1 MSNFPTTITN
11 PTPLIQNQAGT
22 ITYFV
27 DISNNNTNTFPEPE
41 TIYSLLNSDGTILS
55 AFSTSSNCEDIE
67 TSYQNKLKNPTGNT
81 FDTNGYMYI
90 TDVCSNY
97 ITIYHPNFIQTLN
110 YEFISLPIGINF
122 NPSTSLF
129 YVTNIGSVLF
139 SFGSITAL
147 FPLFNSSLNPGG
159 TDISYSNVID
169 GDGNFGSTSIPNSNY
184 CFYPYDIA
192 FDGSGNIFVANFG
205 DSSVPGFISKLFIE
219 NGSGV
224 SFNSSSVTDA
234 AVIISST
241 NVVTSGDVTT
251 ANGDSVPGLQ
261 DTSLFYPSNIV
272 YDVSNNYLYV
282 SNVNASSGGHGQ
294 ITMYS
299 ITSTSITLI
308 NHFNVGQVGNSIAYD
323 SSITQGQPITS
334 LTMDNY
340 SNLYYIYYNGTNTF
354 VNAIFPQPTGD
365 TGSTQTLETIYS
377 HNLVNIQLDSTGLN
391 YVFGLSFYNGNIF
404 VTGNVTST
412 TTSVLIIQ
420 NALSFYGVS
429 LPSGDNQTLEIRN
442 ETTLNA
448 TLSATLSVSVPSS
461 NTLISNATTYINQ
474 PTILTYYD
482 NPNSANLLV
491 PTGGF
496 TYELVDSSSNEVASN
511 TGSTSSNEIEYAPYF
526 NELGSFDN
534 PISMDFDGSGNLYV
548 LNNPSTGNTFI
559 TLLMPN
565 SGNFQISY
573 FPINVTVSFPTA
585 IRYNPNDNNMYIT
598 TMGIDFYGI
607 IYKLTTTFVSNG
619 AKTSIIL
626 EESIFYENEGSSES
640 STTYFGYLPI
650 DVVFDASFMY
660 VSCAGSGNNISGG
673 PYTTD
678 WNANI
683 TRFPVTYDSQ
693 KNATL
698 GTPIILITQDSL
710 SNYISGIAIDND
722 FLYVVNAPDSTQYSE
737 SSPTTF
743 GNYNTNISQYSKTT
757 GQLINRFNAG
767 FVGKLPDDPSLN
779 SNNFTNNI
787 GSSLRFDSYG
797 NLFYITYYDSNSYNQ
812 PYYLNESSNILYNTP
827 VPSGSYYVQAFVPS
841 SGLETPVYSHKIV
854 TNVGE
859 PVLGL
864 AIFNQNIYVAQYN
877 KNQVIEILNEISFG
891 NFGYGA
897 DNSQLTLYPAQE
909 NNSYYILGG
918 NGTIYNINIKA
929 SIFDYAFSGGVII
942 TTPNPII
949 ASCPGTLY
957 YYNNPSTFTPTA
969 NTSFSLINSDG
980 KNVANKYTSP
990 PGNETTI
997 IYKEVSSPK
1006 SITNDPDGYLYIANY
1021 GRAGYYQNGSI
1032 VKSTTSGQIIFIK
1045 QNINIQ
1051 KPSGIKYNPNDGFI
1065 YYANGVPTIT
1075 AGIENSSIY
1084 KMSTDGSTFSLVYQ
1098 DQSYN
1103 YLYNPND
1110 LCFDS
1115 SGNIYIT
1122 NGSITTDSGTNV
1134 NGSVV
1139 KISMNYKTDPPSPTI
1154 SQIFSNYL
1162 TGLSK
1167 DSDGVV
1173 VINGISIDT
1182 ITNYLYVVTG
1192 SNTSQNT
1199 INISQ
1204 IPLTGYD
1211 AGSVCKEWKTGAVGN
1226 GIGETTLNF
1235 DIFGNLY
1242 YCYYDSTDGTGYL
1255 RAFNPYTNSSST
1267 YNHKLLGKAAP
1278 GAYGILYYNGNI
1290 YVSESV
1296 YDVESDTYI
1305 DNIVKVNAS
1314 YYFTGVFLQAGRN
1327 VLSINTTIT
1336 NQVVAA
1342 NIIVNAVAPK
1352 YYTIPSQAVAGE
1364 PAKLIFE
1371 YAGVITPINGH
1382 NYVVVDSQMNYV
1394 SGILNY
1400 NSANEPNIYTFTFS
1414 NLVLPG
1420 GANYLYIFD
1429 ITTGQIVKIQQC
1441 YTDNGYIFIKIPV
1454 ICFYKGTKI
1463 LCLINGKDTP
1473 VPIEKIGE
1481 GTLVKTYKRGY
1492 RKVKY
1497 NIMGKLNNTQEHSI
1511 DKLFKLSKKRFP
1523 ELGLTEDLYITGS
1536 HALLHDSLSDSEV
1549 ILMKKVI
1556 QMAAT
1561 SFKSIYNAKIED
1573 KYKLLA
1579 YHDERFE
1586 EIMMNAVFE
1595 IYHIVLENENENFN
1609 YGIYA
1614 NGILAESTDEITLM
1628 RMKGF
1633 EKVNK
1638 TSVSL
1643 EKFINSVNSTKY
1655 PAQVK
1660 RALLR

>member
-1 MSNFPTTITN
+1 MSNPPTTLTN

-27 DISNNNTNTFPEPE
+27 DVSNNNTNTFPAPGV
-41 TIYSLLNSDGTILS
+41 TYSLQNSSGATLS
-55 AFSTSSNCEDIE
+55 TFTASSNCENI
-67 TSYQNKLKNPTGNT
+67 TSSYQNRLKNPAGTT
-81 FDTNGYMYI
+81 FDTNGYLYI

-97 ITIYHPNFIQTLN
+97 ITIYDPTFGQTLN
-110 YEFISLPIGINF
+110 YTYISTPIGIKF
-122 NPSTSLF
+122 NPSTSLL
-129 YVTNIGSVLF
+129 YATNIGAGPTQ
-139 SFGSITAL
+139 FGSITAL
-147 FPLFNSSLNPGG
+147 FTLYNSSLNS
-159 TDISYSNVID
+159 DSIDVSYSNVFD
-169 GDGNFGSTSIPNSNY
+169 SSGNFGTTSIPKSDY

-205 DSSVPGFISKLFIE
+205 NSSVPGFISKLFIQ

-224 SFNSSSVTDA
+224 SFSSSSVTDA

-241 NVVTSGDVTT
+241 NAVISGNVTT
-251 ANGDSVPGLQ
+251 ANGESVPGLI

-272 YDVSNNYLYV
+272 YDVSNNYLYAA
-282 SNVNASSGGHGQ
+282 NVNSSSSGLGQ

-299 ITSTSITLI
+299 ITSSSATIV
-308 NHFNVGQVGNSIAYD
+308 NRFNVGKVGNSIAYA
-323 SSITQGQPITS
+323 SNINGGQPITS
-334 LTMDNY
+334 LKMDNY
-340 SNLYYIYYNGTNTF
+340 GNLYYVYYNGINTF
-354 VNAIFPQPTGD
+354 VNAIYPTPTGT
-365 TGSTQTLETIYS
+365 TGTTQTLQTIYS
-377 HNLVNIQLDSTGLN
+377 HSLVNIQLDSTGFN

-404 VTGNVTST
+404 VSGNINST
-412 TTSVLIIQ
+412 TTSVLILQ
-420 NALSFYGVS
+420 NALSFSGVS
-429 LPSGDNQTLEIRN
+429 LPSGNNQTLQIKN
-442 ETTLNA
+442 GTTLNG
-448 TLSATLSVSVPSS
+448 TLNISVPSN
-461 NTLISNATTYINQ
+461 NTLISNLTAYINQ

-496 TYELVDSSSNEVASN
+496 TYDLIDASLNQVAS
-511 TGSTSSNEIEYAPYF
+511 TTSTISSNEIEYAPFY
-526 NELGSFDN
+526 NELGSLNN

-548 LNNPSTGNTFI
+548 LNNPSTGKTFI
-559 TLLMPN
+559 TLITPN

-573 FPINVTVSFPTA
+573 FPINVTISAPTA

-598 TMGIDFYGI
+598 AFDVDLFGTIYKVVTTFASSATETGI
-607 IYKLTTTFVSNG
+607 ILNET
-619 AKTSIIL
+619 
-626 EESIFYENEGSSES
+626 IFYANSGGLQDPP
-640 STTYFGYLPI
+640 TYFGYLPM
-650 DVVFDASFMY
+650 DLVFDANFMY
-660 VSCAGSGNNISGG
+660 VSCAGSMNKEFGG
-673 PYTTD
+673 TYSTD

-698 GTPIILITQDSL
+698 GSPTILITQDSL
-710 SNYISGIAIDND
+710 SNYISGIAVDNN
-722 FLYVVNAPDSTQYSE
+722 FLYVVNAPNSTAYYN
-737 SSPTTF
+737 SPATTF
-743 GNYNTNISQYSKTT
+743 GNFNTNISQYSKTT

-767 FVGKLPDDPSLN
+767 FVGKLPDDSGLN

-787 GSSLRFDSYG
+787 ASSLRFDSYG
-797 NLFYITYYDSNSYNQ
+797 NLFYITYYDSTSYNQ
-812 PYYLNESSNILYNTP
+812 PYYLDENSDILYNTST
-827 VPSGSYYVQAFVPS
+827 PSGSYYIQAFVPS
-841 SGLETPVYSHKIV
+841 SGLETPVYSHKIT
-854 TNVGE
+854 TNSGE

-864 AIFNQNIYVAQYN
+864 AIFNENIYVAQYN
-877 KNQVIEILNEISFG
+877 ANLIIEIPNSVSFG
-891 NFGYGA
+891 NFAYG
-897 DNSQLTLYPAQE
+897 DNNSQLTLYPLRQ

-918 NGTIYNINIKA
+918 NGTIYNINITA
-929 SIFDYAFSGGVII
+929 SIFNYAFSSGVII

-949 ASCPGTLY
+949 ANCPGTLY
-957 YYNNPSTFTPTA
+957 YYNNPATFTPKA

-980 KNVANKYTSP
+980 KNVSNAYISP

-997 IYKEVSSPK
+997 IYQNLSVPK
-1006 SITNDPDGYLYIANY
+1006 SITNDPDGNLYIANY
-1021 GRAGYYQNGSI
+1021 GRDGYYLNGSI

-1045 QNINIQ
+1045 QNINVQ
-1051 KPSGIKYNPNDGFI
+1051 KPSAIKYNSKDGFI
-1065 YYANGVPTIT
+1065 YYANEFPTIT
-1075 AGIENSSIY
+1075 AGVDNYSIY
-1084 KMSTDGSTFSLVYQ
+1084 KMSTDGNTFSLVYQ
-1098 DQSYN
+1098 DQSFN
-1103 YLYNPND
+1103 YLYNPID

-1122 NGSITTDSGTNV
+1122 NGNTTAG
-1134 NGSVV
+1134 NGNNINGNVV
-1139 KISMNYKTDPPSPTI
+1139 KISMNYTTNPPSPTN
-1154 SQIFSNYL
+1154 SQIFSDYL

-1167 DSDGVV
+1167 NSDGVI
-1173 VINGISIDT
+1173 VINGIAIDT

-1192 SNTSQNT
+1192 SNDTSENT

-1204 IPLTGYD
+1204 IPLTGND
-1211 AGSVCKEWKTGAVGN
+1211 AGSVCKKWAIGAVGN
-1226 GIGETTLNF
+1226 INGQSTLNF

-1242 YCYYDSTDGTGYL
+1242 YCYYNSGSKIGYL
-1255 RAFNPYTNSSST
+1255 KAFNPYTGSNAT
-1267 YNHKLLGKAAP
+1267 YSHTLLGGATS
-1278 GAYGILYYNGNI
+1278 GAYGILYYNGNLYI
-1290 YVSESV
+1290 SESA
-1296 YDVESDTYI
+1296 YSTSSQSYI

-1314 YYFTGVFLQAGRN
+1314 FYFAGVTLQAGKN
-1327 VLSINTTIT
+1327 VLSINTTIA
-1336 NQVVAA
+1336 NELVAA
-1342 NIIVNAVAPK
+1342 NIVVNAVAPK
-1352 YYTIPSQAVAGE
+1352 YYTIPSPPVAGQ
-1364 PAKLIFE
+1364 AAQLIFE
-1371 YAGVITPINGH
+1371 YSGVITPINGN

-1394 SGILNY
+1394 SSVLNY

-1420 GANYLYIFD
+1420 GPNYLYIFN
-1429 ITTGQIVKIQQC
+1429 ITTGQVVKIKQC
-1441 YTDNGYIFIKIPV
+1441 NTDNGFIFIKIPV
-1454 ICFYKGTKI
+1454 VCFYKGTKI
-1463 LCLINGKDTP
+1463 LCLINGKDTY
-1473 VPIEKIGE
+1473 VPIEKIGQ

-1492 RKVKY
+1492 KKVKY

-1536 HALLHDSLSDSEV
+1536 HALLHDSLNDSEV

-1561 SFKSIYNAKIED
+1561 SFKSIYNAKIGD

-1595 IYHIVLENENENFN
+1595 IYHIVLENEDENFN

-1638 TSVSL
+1638 TPDSL
-1643 EKFINSVNSTKY
+1643 EKFINNVNSSKY

-1660 RALLR
+1660 RALFRN